1 MDSTITKEEVL
12 VVFLL
17 IILFFNLMAVLLA
30 DSID

>member
-1 MDSTITKEEVL
+1 MESTITKEEAL

-17 IILFFNLMAVLLA
+17 IILFFNLIAALWT

>member
-1 MDSTITKEEVL
+1 MESTITKEEVL

-30 DSID
+30 YSID

>member
-1 MDSTITKEEVL
+1 MESTITKEEVL

-17 IILFFNLMAVLLA
+17 IILFFNLMVALWT

>member
-1 MDSTITKEEVL
+1 MESTITKEEVL

-17 IILFFNLMAVLLA
+17 IILFFNLIAALWT